1 MFSVADAVKS
11 RHATQSAQAKSMQVP
26 APQLPGDYGCAGF
39 CDHPVPAPP
48 ALALNRSKEG
58 FAGFERFEKFAHI
71 PQHMVTYWFVLS
83 IAASAFL
90 VLTLQS

>member
-39 CDHPVPAPP
+39 CEHPVPEPP
-48 ALALNRSKEG
+48 ASALNRPKEG
-58 FAGFERFEKFAHI
+58 FTDI
-71 PQHMVTYWFVLS
+71 PQHMVTYWFILS

-90 VLTLQS
+90 VLTLRS

>member
-11 RHATQSAQAKSMQVP
+11 RHASQAAQAKSMQAP

-39 CDHPVPAPP
+39 CEHPVPPPP
-48 ALALNRSKEG
+48 AAALNQPKEA
-58 FAGFERFEKFAHI
+58 FTNI

-83 IAASAFL
+83 VAASAFL
-90 VLTLQS
+90 VLTLRS